1 MVPALRRSTP
11 LVALRYTRRVADT
24 PFTFT
29 PMHVAATA
37 LHELFRTLMAV
48 GFTDQQALVLIG
60 AMMERT
66 ANANE

>member
-1 MVPALRRSTP
+1 
-11 LVALRYTRRVADT
+11 
-24 PFTFT
+24 
-29 PMHVAATA
+29 MHVAATA